1 MFFIRYSW
9 TLPFKAQVAIALA
22 LVAILASM
30 HGPSKRAKD
39 FAALHHNRCVQQNG
53 AVAVKTCSMR
63 TTQLASHMHGAEFG
77 DQVAAVLR

>member
-9 TLPFKAQVAIALA
+9 TLPFKAQISIAIA
-22 LVAILASM
+22 LVAILVLM

-53 AVAVKTCSMR
+53 AVSVKACSMR
-63 TTQLASHMHGAEFG
+63 TTQLASQMHGAEFG
-77 DQVAAVLR
+77 DQVAAILR